1 MKLDQVMKAL
11 ARAGTARNRTVY
23 ARHGAQEPMFG
34 VGYAT
39 LYGLQQRIGVDHA
52 LARALWDTRNH
63 DARVLATLVADGE
76 SMTAAEL
83 QRWQRAAD
91 HRFLAMAFSALA
103 ARCRAGLACA
113 LRWIDGKREF
123 EQAAGWGT
131 LAGLT
136 ANRAIGDEV
145 FAPLLPRLEKGMHE
159 LPNYARYAA
168 NNCLIAIG
176 SRPGLQAEA
185 MRVARA
191 IGRVVVDHGDSS
203 CKTPVAAEYIDK
215 MRKRPARRTPGTT
228 SRTATG
234 REPAGKPAK
243 ARRRGA

>member
-11 ARAGTARNRTVY
+11 AKAGTAHNRKVY

-39 LYGLQQRIGVDHA
+39 LYALQERIGVDHG
-52 LARALWDTRNH
+52 LACALWDTGNH

-76 SMTAAEL
+76 SMKSAEL

-103 ARCRAGLACA
+103 ARCKAGLACA

-136 ANRAIGDEV
+136 ANRALGDEL

-176 SRPGLQAEA
+176 SRPGLRAEA

-215 MRKRPARRTPGTT
+215 MSKRPVRRTPGASNRVA
-228 SRTATG
+228 SRRA
-234 REPAGKPAK
+234 AASKPAK
-243 ARRRGA
+243 ARRKGA